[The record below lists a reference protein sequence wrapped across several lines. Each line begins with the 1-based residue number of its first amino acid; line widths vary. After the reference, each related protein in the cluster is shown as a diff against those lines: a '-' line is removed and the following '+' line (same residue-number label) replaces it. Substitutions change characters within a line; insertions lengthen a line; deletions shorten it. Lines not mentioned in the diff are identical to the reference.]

1 MTKININGRSI
12 GPHAPPYIIAE
23 VSANHNGS
31 MERALETV
39 RSASENGAD
48 AVKIQTYTADSMTI
62 DCQKPDFLIKGG
74 LWDGRHLY
82 ELYQEACTPY
92 EWHRPIFDLAND
104 LGIALFS
111 TPFDEPAVDLLEEL
125 NAPAYKIASFEN
137 IDYPLIEYTAQT
149 GKPMIISTGMAS
161 YEDIEGALEA
171 AEKGGCKD
179 VILLHCVSSYPAEIS
194 DANLLK
200 INRWRDKFDKLVGL
214 SDHTLG
220 VQASVLASALGAC
233 VIEKHF
239 TLSRADKGPDSE
251 FSLEPDELKLLSSE
265 TKLAFSA
272 LGDGSEERGQGE
284 AQNMQFRRSIYFV
297 KDLPEGHKIK
307 ETDIRRIR
315 PGHGLAP
322 KYFNDIVGRVL
333 SKEVERG
340 EPTCWECFQN
350 G

>member
-1 MTKININGRSI
+1 MNLEINGRRI
-12 GPHAPPYIIAE
+12 GEGCPPYIIAE
-23 VSANHNGS
+23 VSANHNGDLG
-31 MERALETV
+31 RALETI
-39 RSASENGAD
+39 RSAAENGAD

-62 DCQKPDFLIKGG
+62 DCQKPDFLIEGG
-74 LWDGRHLY
+74 LWNGRYLY

-92 EWHRPIFDLAND
+92 EWHRPIFDLANE

-111 TPFDEPAVDLLEEL
+111 TPFDEDAVDLLEEL

-137 IDYPLIEYTAQT
+137 IDYPLIEYAART
-149 GKPMIISTGMAS
+149 GRPLIISTGMAS
-161 YEDIEGALEA
+161 YQDIERALEA

-179 VILLHCVSSYPAEIS
+179 VILLHCVSSYPADIA

-200 INRWRDKFDKLVGL
+200 MDQWRKRFGKLVGL

-220 VQASVLASALGAC
+220 VQAAVVASALGAC

-251 FSLEPDELKLLSSE
+251 FSIEPNELNLLCSQ

-272 LGDGSEERGQGE
+272 LGDGSENRVQSEK
-284 AQNMQFRRSIYFV
+284 QNMQFRRSIYFI
-297 KDLPEGHKIK
+297 KDLPVGHVI
-307 ETDIRRIR
+307 EESDIRRIR

-322 KYFNDIVGRVL
+322 MYFDDIVGKTL
-333 SKEVERG
+333 SKAVERG
-340 EPTCWECFQN
+340 EPTSWECFQN